1 MSEPTRRA
9 GALGVHSL
17 DHFSLA
23 VPDTSLAEKFYGAFG
38 LQLQNTSSGFG
49 LHTAGHSQRWGIVTE
64 GARKQLNCISF
75 GAFADDFAA
84 LRERIEGGGIKLLDP
99 PAGIDSDGVWFR
111 DLDERLVEIRVA
123 EKVSPNQKSSFENH
137 SVAGGERGAPYRST
151 APRVQPRRLSHI
163 LLFTLDVLKAV
174 AFYQQVLGLR
184 LSDRSGD
191 GIAFLHGIHGSDHHL
206 LAFAKSNAPGFHH
219 CSWDVASINEIG
231 LGAMQMSDAGFDRGW
246 GVARHVLGSNYF
258 YYVRDPWGSYS
269 EYSADIDYIPSDV
282 DWQSGDHPA
291 EDAIY
296 LWGPAMPE
304 DFIVNYEDIE
314 I

>member
-23 VPDTSLAEKFYGAFG
+23 VRKISLAEKFYGTFG

-49 LHTAGHSQRWGIVTE
+49 LHTAGDSQRWGIVTE
-64 GARKQLNCISF
+64 GARKQLNYISF

-84 LRERIEGGGIKLLDP
+84 LSERVEGTGIKLLDP

-111 DLDERLVEIRVA
+111 DLHERLVEIRVA
-123 EKVSPNQKSSFENH
+123 EKVSPNQKFSFENP
-137 SVAGGERGAPYRST
+137 SVAGGERGAPYRSA

-184 LSDRSGD
+184 LSDRSDD

-206 LAFAKSNAPGFHH
+206 LAFAKSIAPGFHH

-231 LGAMQMSDAGFDRGW
+231 LGALQMSDAGFDRGW
-246 GVARHVLGSNYF
+246 GVGRHVLGSNYF

-269 EYSADIDYIPSDV
+269 EYSADIDYIPADV

-304 DFIVNYEDIE
+304 DFIVNYEAIE